1 MKTISYNFI
10 NLLLYSG
17 AGITDAQI
25 DINRNL
31 DDTTNLDTTE
41 EVKDVIYFV
50 LGIKNGLGGVS
61 NCTFRNIFTFTNPI
75 FL

>member
-50 LGIKNGLGGVS
+50 LGIENGLGGVS
-61 NCTFRNIFTFTNPI
+61 NYTFRNIFTFTNPI